1 MTDRASDLSAK
12 FGIYATHGPLRHR
25 IFASGRNFK
34 QMIAR
39 LAAIFLWACAA
50 APRAIAADAEPGSG
64 EFVSQSARLVVHG
77 AVAFR
82 GRSLLYGE
90 AVIVAISNAP
100 LKPAAVADYF
110 DRRRAID
117 RHVKDAQTGVVY
129 FEFSSEGRYRGFGY
143 DFGGGN
149 GCSFCTGRASSTV
162 KLAEGRIAGRLK
174 DEEPNRRFDVTL
186 DVPLLPEGH
195 GAPLP
200 DDGGAA
206 GKAYLAYHAALAARD
221 PAALQTV
228 LSRGQLE
235 ILENARKND
244 RVDGFLSFLASDHPE
259 RPRIDKGFANERVAV
274 LLVSGTSAG
283 SKVAG
288 EVLLLKEGDAWKV
301 DDELVEPAAE

>member
-1 MTDRASDLSAK
+1 MLHTGRSATE
-12 FGIYATHGPLRHR
+12 YSRTAEN
-25 IFASGRNFK
+25 A

-39 LAAIFLWACAA
+39 LAAIFLCAYVASSCASA
-50 APRAIAADAEPGSG
+50 ANSEPASG
-64 EFVSQSARLVVHG
+64 EFISQSARLGVHG

-90 AVIVAISNAP
+90 AIVVAVSNAP
-100 LKPAAVADYF
+100 LKPEAIADYF

-117 RHVKDAQTGVVY
+117 RHVKDGQTGVVY
-129 FEFSSEGRYRGFGY
+129 FEFSSDGRYRGFGY

-149 GCSFCTGRASSTV
+149 GCEFCTGRVSATV

-174 DEEPNRRFDVTL
+174 DEEPNRRFDITL
-186 DVPLLPEGH
+186 DVPLLPDGH

-200 DDGGAA
+200 EDGGAA
-206 GKAYLAYHAALAARD
+206 GGAYLAYHAALVARD
-221 PAALQTV
+221 PAALQAV

-235 ILENARKND
+235 VLENARKSD
-244 RVDGFLSFLASDHPE
+244 RVDGFMAFLASDHPD

-301 DDELVEPAAE
+301 DDELMEPAAE